1 MGSPTLSTTNATT
14 NVSSKISPCAWY
26 GISCN
31 DAGRVINISLRNT
44 GLSGT
49 LRDLSFSSFPQLE
62 YLDLSL
68 NGLFGTIP
76 SQIGNLSKL
85 SYISLD
91 SNQLFGKI
99 PLELSSI
106 EELFL
111 YSNHLNES
119 FPPFLGNLSNIVR
132 LYINNN
138 SLSSSIPT
146 NIGNLKF
153 LFELDLS
160 NNQLGGSIPLS
171 FGNLSNLARLCLY
184 KNLLIGSIPSSLGN
198 LKLIDLKLSS
208 NQLTGYIPY
217 SLGNV
222 TSLSSLLLAK
232 NKLYGSLPPFVDLS
246 INQFRGFLPP
256 FVGNLTNL
264 ERLGLMDNHLS
275 GSIPPSLGNS
285 TLTWL
290 TFSLNHFTGYL
301 PHDICRGGALEIF
314 IVDEYRFQGTI
325 PTSLRNCTS
334 LIRVRL
340 DGNNL
345 TGNISEALGIY
356 PNLTFIDLSRNNFY
370 GEISSN
376 WGKCPKLGTLNVSM
390 NNITGG
396 IPREIGNSSQLQALD
411 LSLNQI
417 VGDIPKELG
426 KSNSLTKLI
435 LRGNQLTGRLPTEI
449 GSLIEL
455 EYLDFSAN
463 RFNNSVPEILGNL
476 LKLHY
481 LGLSNNQFVQELP
494 KELEKLVQ
502 LSLLDASH
510 NLFGGEIPFQIC
522 SLKSLEK
529 LNLSHNNLSGSIPN
543 CFDGMH
549 GLSVIDIS
557 DNQLQ
562 GPVPNSTA
570 FRNAPVEALEGNKG
584 LCGGVKGMQP
594 CKVYS
599 THKQNSGA
607 KWFAIVFPVLGALF
621 VSMALIAIFILRK
634 RKSDSGD
641 PQSSSQNPQGLFSIL
656 NFEGKLVYD
665 EIVRATNDFDAEYC
679 IGNSGHGSVY
689 RAKLPSGIVV
699 AVKKFQSPLPCDQI
713 AYQKEFLTEV
723 QALTEIRHR
732 NIVKF
737 YGFCSHAR
745 HSFLVY
751 EFLERG
757 SLAAILSNDAAA
769 QELGW
774 SQRMKVIKGVADAFK
789 NLLLDLEYEAHVSD
803 LGIAKFLKPDSSNWT
818 EFAGTYGYIAPELAY
833 TMKITEKCDVYSFG
847 VLVLE
852 VIKGKRP
859 SEFLSSLSSSSL
871 NTNIALDE
879 MLDPRLPTPSR
890 IVQEKLISI
899 MEVAFSCLNEKADA
913 LLKWKASLQNHNRSL
928 LSSWI
933 NDATNVSSKIRPCA
947 WSGISCN
954 DAGRVIN
961 ISLTN
966 TGLSGTLHDFSF
978 SLFPHLAYLDLSFNE
993 LFGIIPPQIGNLSKL
1008 QLLSLHANAFS
1019 GKIPCEIFLLTHL
1032 KFLILH
1038 SNKLNGSIPP
1048 LGNLNNLVKLF
1059 LLNNSLSGSI
1069 PPDIGNLKSLSELD
1083 LSINQLS
1090 GSIPPSMGNL
1100 SNLNRLFLYDNLLYG
1115 SIPPNVGNLKSL
1127 LVLQLDENQLS
1138 GCIPRS
1144 FGNLTNLIQL
1154 FLSFNNL
1161 SGSIP
1166 REIGNLRSLVQLA
1179 LDQNQFTGFLP
1190 PSLGNICRGTI
1201 PKSLKYCTSL
1211 FRVRVDGNN
1220 LTGNISQALGIYH
1233 NLTFID
1239 LSRNNFY
1246 GEISSNWGKCP
1257 KLGTLNVSMN
1267 NITGVGEIPKELG
1280 KLNSLTKLI
1289 LRGNQLTGRLP
1300 TEIGSLIELE
1310 YLDFS
1315 ANRFNNSVPE
1325 SLGNLQKLHYL
1336 GLSNNQ
1342 FVLELPKELEKL
1354 FKLSELDASHNLFGG
1369 EIPFQIC
1376 SMESLEKLNLSHNN
1390 LSGSIPNCFEGMHG
1404 LSVIDISD
1412 NQLQGPV
1419 PNSTAFRNAPVEAL
1433 EGNTELCGSVK
1444 GMHPCKVFSS
1454 HKQNSGA
1461 KWFAIVFPVLGALFV
1476 SMALIAIF
1484 ILRKRKSDSGDRQ
1497 SSNQNP
1503 KGLFFILNFEGKL
1516 VYDEIVRATND
1527 FDAEYCIGNGGHG
1540 SVYRAEI
1547 PSGEVVAVKKFHS
1560 PLPCDQIADQ
1570 KEFLTEVE
1578 ALTVIRHR
1586 NIVKFYGFCSHARH
1600 SFLVY
1605 EFLERGSL
1613 AAILSSDEAA
1623 PELGWSQRMNV
1634 IKGIADALSYLHHD
1648 CFPPIVHRDIS
1659 SKNLLLDLEYE
1670 AHVADFGIAK
1680 FLKPDSSNWTEFAG
1694 TYGYVAPELAYTM
1707 KITEKCDV
1715 YSFGVLVLEV
1725 IKGKHP
1731 RDFLSSTS
1739 SPSLNTDIALDE
1751 MLDPRLPVPSCS
1763 VQEKLIS
1770 IMEVAFSCL
1779 NESPESRPTM
1789 KIVNQQLRI

>member
-1 MGSPTLSTTNATT
+1 MKKLMLFSNGKPAFKAITNLSFLSRLTPPP
-14 NVSSKISPCAWY
+14 I
-26 GISCN
+26 CN

-99 PLELSSI
+99 PLE
-106 EELFL
+106 
-111 YSNHLNES
+111 
-119 FPPFLGNLSNIVR
+119 
-132 LYINNN
+132 
-138 SLSSSIPT
+138 
-146 NIGNLKF
+146 
-153 LFELDLS
+153 
-160 NNQLGGSIPLS
+160 
-171 FGNLSNLARLCLY
+171 
-184 KNLLIGSIPSSLGN
+184 NLLIGSIPSSLGN

-217 SLGNV
+217 SL
-222 TSLSSLLLAK
+222 
-232 NKLYGSLPPFVDLS
+232 DLS

-449 GSLIEL
+449 GSLIKL

-522 SLKSLEK
+522 SLKSLEM

-774 SQRMKVIKGVADAFK
+774 T
-789 NLLLDLEYEAHVSD
+789 HVSD

-899 MEVAFSCLNEKADA
+899 MEVAFSCLNE
-913 LLKWKASLQNHNRSL
+913 
-928 LSSWI
+928 
-933 NDATNVSSKIRPCA
+933 
-947 WSGISCN
+947 
-954 DAGRVIN
+954 
-961 ISLTN
+961 
-966 TGLSGTLHDFSF
+966 
-978 SLFPHLAYLDLSFNE
+978 
-993 LFGIIPPQIGNLSKL
+993 
-1008 QLLSLHANAFS
+1008 
-1019 GKIPCEIFLLTHL
+1019 
-1032 KFLILH
+1032 
-1038 SNKLNGSIPP
+1038 
-1048 LGNLNNLVKLF
+1048 
-1059 LLNNSLSGSI
+1059 
-1069 PPDIGNLKSLSELD
+1069 
-1083 LSINQLS
+1083 
-1090 GSIPPSMGNL
+1090 
-1100 SNLNRLFLYDNLLYG
+1100 
-1115 SIPPNVGNLKSL
+1115 
-1127 LVLQLDENQLS
+1127 
-1138 GCIPRS
+1138 
-1144 FGNLTNLIQL
+1144 
-1154 FLSFNNL
+1154 
-1161 SGSIP
+1161 
-1166 REIGNLRSLVQLA
+1166 
-1179 LDQNQFTGFLP
+1179 
-1190 PSLGNICRGTI
+1190 
-1201 PKSLKYCTSL
+1201 
-1211 FRVRVDGNN
+1211 
-1220 LTGNISQALGIYH
+1220 
-1233 NLTFID
+1233 
-1239 LSRNNFY
+1239 
-1246 GEISSNWGKCP
+1246 
-1257 KLGTLNVSMN
+1257 
-1267 NITGVGEIPKELG
+1267 
-1280 KLNSLTKLI
+1280 
-1289 LRGNQLTGRLP
+1289 
-1300 TEIGSLIELE
+1300 
-1310 YLDFS
+1310 
-1315 ANRFNNSVPE
+1315 
-1325 SLGNLQKLHYL
+1325 
-1336 GLSNNQ
+1336 
-1342 FVLELPKELEKL
+1342 
-1354 FKLSELDASHNLFGG
+1354 
-1369 EIPFQIC
+1369 
-1376 SMESLEKLNLSHNN
+1376 
-1390 LSGSIPNCFEGMHG
+1390 
-1404 LSVIDISD
+1404 
-1412 NQLQGPV
+1412 
-1419 PNSTAFRNAPVEAL
+1419 
-1433 EGNTELCGSVK
+1433 
-1444 GMHPCKVFSS
+1444 
-1454 HKQNSGA
+1454 
-1461 KWFAIVFPVLGALFV
+1461 
-1476 SMALIAIF
+1476 
-1484 ILRKRKSDSGDRQ
+1484 
-1497 SSNQNP
+1497 
-1503 KGLFFILNFEGKL
+1503 
-1516 VYDEIVRATND
+1516 
-1527 FDAEYCIGNGGHG
+1527 
-1540 SVYRAEI
+1540 
-1547 PSGEVVAVKKFHS
+1547 
-1560 PLPCDQIADQ
+1560 
-1570 KEFLTEVE
+1570 
-1578 ALTVIRHR
+1578 
-1586 NIVKFYGFCSHARH
+1586 
-1600 SFLVY
+1600 
-1605 EFLERGSL
+1605 
-1613 AAILSSDEAA
+1613 
-1623 PELGWSQRMNV
+1623 
-1634 IKGIADALSYLHHD
+1634 
-1648 CFPPIVHRDIS
+1648 
-1659 SKNLLLDLEYE
+1659 
-1670 AHVADFGIAK
+1670 
-1680 FLKPDSSNWTEFAG
+1680 
-1694 TYGYVAPELAYTM
+1694 
-1707 KITEKCDV
+1707 
-1715 YSFGVLVLEV
+1715 
-1725 IKGKHP
+1725 
-1731 RDFLSSTS
+1731 
-1739 SPSLNTDIALDE
+1739 
-1751 MLDPRLPVPSCS
+1751 
-1763 VQEKLIS
+1763 
-1770 IMEVAFSCL
+1770 
-1779 NESPESRPTM
+1779 SPESRPTM
-1789 KIVNQQLRI
+1789 KIVSQQLTSAA

>member
-99 PLELSSI
+99 PLEVGLLTHLKLSSI

-160 NNQLGGSIPLS
+160 
-171 FGNLSNLARLCLY
+171 
-184 KNLLIGSIPSSLGN
+184 
-198 LKLIDLKLSS
+198 
-208 NQLTGYIPY
+208 
-217 SLGNV
+217 
-222 TSLSSLLLAK
+222 
-232 NKLYGSLPPFVDLS
+232 
-246 INQFRGFLPP
+246 FLPP

-426 KSNSLTKLI
+426 KS
-435 LRGNQLTGRLPTEI
+435 
-449 GSLIEL
+449 
-455 EYLDFSAN
+455 
-463 RFNNSVPEILGNL
+463 
-476 LKLHY
+476 
-481 LGLSNNQFVQELP
+481 
-494 KELEKLVQ
+494 
-502 LSLLDASH
+502 
-510 NLFGGEIPFQIC
+510 
-522 SLKSLEK
+522 
-529 LNLSHNNLSGSIPN
+529 
-543 CFDGMH
+543 
-549 GLSVIDIS
+549 
-557 DNQLQ
+557 
-562 GPVPNSTA
+562 
-570 FRNAPVEALEGNKG
+570 
-584 LCGGVKGMQP
+584 
-594 CKVYS
+594 
-599 THKQNSGA
+599 
-607 KWFAIVFPVLGALF
+607 
-621 VSMALIAIFILRK
+621 
-634 RKSDSGD
+634 
-641 PQSSSQNPQGLFSIL
+641 
-656 NFEGKLVYD
+656 
-665 EIVRATNDFDAEYC
+665 
-679 IGNSGHGSVY
+679 
-689 RAKLPSGIVV
+689 
-699 AVKKFQSPLPCDQI
+699 
-713 AYQKEFLTEV
+713 
-723 QALTEIRHR
+723 
-732 NIVKF
+732 
-737 YGFCSHAR
+737 
-745 HSFLVY
+745 
-751 EFLERG
+751 
-757 SLAAILSNDAAA
+757 
-769 QELGW
+769 
-774 SQRMKVIKGVADAFK
+774 
-789 NLLLDLEYEAHVSD
+789 
-803 LGIAKFLKPDSSNWT
+803 
-818 EFAGTYGYIAPELAY
+818 
-833 TMKITEKCDVYSFG
+833 
-847 VLVLE
+847 
-852 VIKGKRP
+852 
-859 SEFLSSLSSSSL
+859 
-871 NTNIALDE
+871 
-879 MLDPRLPTPSR
+879 
-890 IVQEKLISI
+890 
-899 MEVAFSCLNEKADA
+899 
-913 LLKWKASLQNHNRSL
+913 
-928 LSSWI
+928 
-933 NDATNVSSKIRPCA
+933 
-947 WSGISCN
+947 
-954 DAGRVIN
+954 
-961 ISLTN
+961 
-966 TGLSGTLHDFSF
+966 
-978 SLFPHLAYLDLSFNE
+978 
-993 LFGIIPPQIGNLSKL
+993 
-1008 QLLSLHANAFS
+1008 
-1019 GKIPCEIFLLTHL
+1019 
-1032 KFLILH
+1032 
-1038 SNKLNGSIPP
+1038 
-1048 LGNLNNLVKLF
+1048 
-1059 LLNNSLSGSI
+1059 
-1069 PPDIGNLKSLSELD
+1069 
-1083 LSINQLS
+1083 
-1090 GSIPPSMGNL
+1090 
-1100 SNLNRLFLYDNLLYG
+1100 
-1115 SIPPNVGNLKSL
+1115 
-1127 LVLQLDENQLS
+1127 
-1138 GCIPRS
+1138 
-1144 FGNLTNLIQL
+1144 
-1154 FLSFNNL
+1154 
-1161 SGSIP
+1161 
-1166 REIGNLRSLVQLA
+1166 
-1179 LDQNQFTGFLP
+1179 
-1190 PSLGNICRGTI
+1190 
-1201 PKSLKYCTSL
+1201 
-1211 FRVRVDGNN
+1211 
-1220 LTGNISQALGIYH
+1220 
-1233 NLTFID
+1233 
-1239 LSRNNFY
+1239 
-1246 GEISSNWGKCP
+1246 
-1257 KLGTLNVSMN
+1257 
-1267 NITGVGEIPKELG
+1267 
-1280 KLNSLTKLI
+1280 NSLTKLI

-1789 KIVNQQLRI
+1789 KIFVCSSFQEPGGVELADVLYLINVDG